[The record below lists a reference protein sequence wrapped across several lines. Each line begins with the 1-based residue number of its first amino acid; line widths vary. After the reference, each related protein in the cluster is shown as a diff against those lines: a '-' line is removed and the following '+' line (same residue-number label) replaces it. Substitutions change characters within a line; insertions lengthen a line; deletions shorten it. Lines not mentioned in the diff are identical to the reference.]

1 MLLVVV
7 FRVSP
12 IFYPADALRNKIAA
26 KEIVTRSAEK
36 QNAANDCT
44 KAITST
50 MFKRQDDENVSHWIE
65 T

>member
-26 KEIVTRSAEK
+26 KEIVTRLAEK
-36 QNAANDCT
+36 QNAANDYT
-44 KAITST
+44 KAITGT
-50 MFKRQDDENVSHWIE
+50 MFKRQDDGNVSHWIE